1 MVVDQFEEVF
11 TLCTDPA
18 QRQKFID
25 LLLNASRPGSR
36 VHVVIAVRADF
47 YGHCA
52 EHRGLA
58 HALRAANLLVEPMN
72 EEELREAIVKPA
84 AVMGVVL
91 ERALTSRIIAD
102 VADQP
107 GGLPLMSHALLE
119 TWHRRRGRTLTL
131 RNYEAV
137 GGVHGAIAHTAE
149 DVYTRLSAEQ
159 AGLARQ
165 LLLRLIAP
173 GADTPDTRRPAR
185 RTELADCGPADAAL
199 VLDHL
204 ARARL
209 VTLDDDTVDLAH
221 EALITSWPRLHAW
234 LEQDRELLRQ
244 HRALTN
250 AATTWDQLDRD
261 PGALYRGTQL
271 ALADEV
277 FTAEDQDHLTSLER
291 SFLTTSRD
299 TRERERR
306 HTARTTRRLRAL
318 TLALAALLVMA
329 GIAAGLAFDQS
340 QSALAGRQKAV
351 TAQQQALSRQFAAQS
366 SALLD
371 TNTDLAS
378 LLAIHAYRTSPTREA
393 TESLYAV
400 ADVPLEHRLP
410 GPVKGVTAATF
421 SPDGKTLATGSPD
434 RTILLWNSST
444 GEKKKP
450 LTGRTGLVSSVAY
463 SPDGKQLAAGGDGAQ
478 VWDTATGH
486 AMSSLRG
493 RSARSIRAVGFSR
506 NGRALAVGEGGRVW
520 DVGTGQVRTTL
531 KGPVDPEM
539 AATFSPEGDSLAT
552 SVRDSTAQI
561 WDVATGRVRFTLT
574 GHSGADVGRDHVH
587 GQKQA
592 EGVGDDEPLAALDLL
607 AGVESPGGNR
617 DRVGGSDGLGVDQP
631 RTGHGV
637 TTVGFAYLATQ
648 RVMDALNSAVV
659 MPPREVPVDRRPWS
673 EILRQLPPAQPVRT
687 T

>member
-1 MVVDQFEEVF
+1 MLDGTSLWPQKENQKMGRHESPLDPESGPVQRFAHQLRLLRQESGGITYRALAERAEYSATTLSEAAAGERLPSLPVVLAYVAACGGDPDEWKRRWQEAARDEAVEPVGEDGAVPPYRGLARFEPGDRDRFFGRDRLVGELVGLAKEHRFAGLVGTSGSGKSSLLRAGLIPALQDQASPTSRPAVIRILTPGEIPANAHAHALELVQGDAETWVVVDQFEEVF

-52 EHRGLA
+52 EHRGLT

-318 TLALAALLVMA
+318 TLEVSPCSWTLVGYAARACWWRCLV
-329 GIAAGLAFDQS
+329 
-340 QSALAGRQKAV
+340 
-351 TAQQQALSRQFAAQS
+351 
-366 SALLD
+366 
-371 TNTDLAS
+371 
-378 LLAIHAYRTSPTREA
+378 
-393 TESLYAV
+393 
-400 ADVPLEHRLP
+400 
-410 GPVKGVTAATF
+410 
-421 SPDGKTLATGSPD
+421 
-434 RTILLWNSST
+434 ST
-444 GEKKKP
+444 G
-450 LTGRTGLVSSVAY
+450 
-463 SPDGKQLAAGGDGAQ
+463 
-478 VWDTATGH
+478 
-486 AMSSLRG
+486 
-493 RSARSIRAVGFSR
+493 
-506 NGRALAVGEGGRVW
+506 
-520 DVGTGQVRTTL
+520 VR
-531 KGPVDPEM
+531 
-539 AATFSPEGDSLAT
+539 
-552 SVRDSTAQI
+552 
-561 WDVATGRVRFTLT
+561 
-574 GHSGADVGRDHVH
+574 
-587 GQKQA
+587 
-592 EGVGDDEPLAALDLL
+592 
-607 AGVESPGGNR
+607 
-617 DRVGGSDGLGVDQP
+617 
-631 RTGHGV
+631 
-637 TTVGFAYLATQ
+637 
-648 RVMDALNSAVV
+648 
-659 MPPREVPVDRRPWS
+659 
-673 EILRQLPPAQPVRT
+673 
-687 T
+687 